1 MGSPDGDDP
10 QRPASPGSRS
20 SLGHSQRYSAYTGG
34 PDPLAPPVD
43 LREALEQIGQ
53 DVMAGTSPRRAL
65 SELLRRGSE
74 NMRGADRL
82 AAEANRKRRD
92 LLRRNN
98 LDGTL
103 QEIKKLLDEAVLAER
118 KELARA
124 LDDDARFSEL
134 QLESL
139 PPSPAKAVQELSE
152 YQWRSPE
159 ARQKYDQIKDLL
171 GREMLDQRFAGMKQA
186 LEGATDE
193 DRQRVNEMLDDLNDL
208 LDKHSRGE
216 DTQQDFQDFM
226 NKHGEFF
233 PENPQNVE
241 ELLDSLAKRA
251 AAAQRFRNSLSQEQR
266 DELDAL
272 AQQAFGSPSLI
283 NALNRLDAHLQAAR
297 PGEDWTGDQ
306 QFSGDNPLGMGEGAQ
321 ALADIGELEQLAEQL
336 SQAYPGAT
344 MDDVD
349 LDALARQLGDDA
361 AVDARTLAEL
371 ERALLNQGFLDRG
384 SDGQWRLSPKAM
396 RRLGETALRDVAQ
409 QLSGRHGER
418 DHRRAGAAGE
428 LTGAT
433 RPWQFGDTEPW
444 NISRTLTNAVLRQ
457 SGTHTLDGP
466 LRIAV
471 DDVEVSETEMR
482 TQAAVA
488 LLVDTSFSMV
498 MENRWLPMKR
508 TALALNHLVSTR
520 FRSDALQIIAFG
532 RYARTVTAAELTGL
546 EGVYE
551 QGTNL
556 HHALALAGR
565 HLRRHPNAQPVVLVV
580 TDGEPTAHLED
591 YGDGT
596 SVFFDYPPNPRT
608 ISFTVKGFDDMA
620 RLGAQITIFRLGSD
634 PGLARFLDKI
644 ARRVGGRVVVPDLD
658 GLGAAVVG
666 DYLKARR
673 RT

>member
-1 MGSPDGDDP
+1 MARRRRG
-10 QRPASPGSRS
+10 RS
-20 SLGHSQRYSAYTGG
+20 SLYSAYTGG

-53 DVMAGTSPRRAL
+53 DVMEGSSPRRAL
-65 SELLRRGSE
+65 SEPMRRGTR

-82 AAEANRKRRD
+82 AAEANRRRRE
-92 LLRRNN
+92 LLQRNN

-103 QEIKKLLDEAVLAER
+103 QEIKKLLYEAVLAER

-134 QLESL
+134 QLDSL
-139 PPSPAKAVQELSE
+139 PASPAKAVQELSD
-152 YQWRSPE
+152 YNWRSAE
-159 ARQKYDQIKDLL
+159 AREKYEQIKDLL

-193 DRQRVNEMLDDLNDL
+193 DRRRVTEMLDDLNEL
-208 LDKHSRGE
+208 LDKHARGE
-216 DTQQDFQDFM
+216 DTQQDFQNFM
-226 NKHGEFF
+226 DKHGEFF
-233 PENPQNVE
+233 PENPRNVE

-251 AAAQRFRNSLSQEQR
+251 AAAQRFRNSLTPDQR
-266 DELDAL
+266 AELDAL
-272 AQQAFGSPSLI
+272 AQQAFGSPSLMQ
-283 NALNRLDAHLQAAR
+283 ALNRLDAHLQAAR
-297 PGEDWTGDQ
+297 PGEDWTGSE
-306 QFSGDNPLGMGEGAQ
+306 QFSGDNPLGMGEGTQ
-321 ALADIGELEQLAEQL
+321 ALADIAELEQLAEQL
-336 SQAYPGAT
+336 SQSYPGAT

-349 LDALARQLGDDA
+349 LDALARQLGDEA
-361 AVDARTLAEL
+361 AIDARTLAEL
-371 ERALLNQGFLDRG
+371 ERALVNQGFLDRG

-409 QLSGRHGER
+409 QLSGRRGER

-428 LTGAT
+428 MTGAA
-433 RPWQFGDTEPW
+433 RPRQFGGTEPW

-457 SGTHTLDGP
+457 AGTATIDGP
-466 LRIAV
+466 LRITV
-471 DDVEVSETEMR
+471 DDVEVSETETR

-498 MENRWLPMKR
+498 MENRWLPMKQ
-508 TALALNHLVSTR
+508 TAVALNHLVCTR

-565 HLRRHPNAQPVVLVV
+565 HPRRHPTAQPVVWVG

-591 YGDGT
+591 FDGEGAG
-596 SVFFDYPPNPRT
+596 SAVFFDYPPHPRT
-608 ISFTVKGFDDMA
+608 IAHTVRGFDDMA
-620 RLGAQITIFRLGSD
+620 RLGAQVTIFRLGND
-634 PGLARFLDKI
+634 PGLARFIDQV
-644 ARRVGGRVVVPDLD
+644 ARRVQGRVVIPDLD

-666 DYLKARR
+666 DYLRSRR
-673 RT
+673 RR

>member
-1 MGSPDGDDP
+1 MARSH
-10 QRPASPGSRS
+10 AS
-20 SLGHSQRYSAYTGG
+20 RYSAYSGG

-43 LREALEQIGQ
+43 LAEALEEIGR
-53 DVMAGTSPRRAL
+53 DVMEGTSPRRAL
-65 SELLRRGSE
+65 QELLRRGTK
-74 NMRGADRL
+74 NLTGADQL
-82 AAEANRKRRD
+82 AAEAQRRRRE

-103 QEIKKLLDEAVLAER
+103 AEVKKLLDEAVLAER

-124 LDDDARFSEL
+124 LDDDARFAEMQIEGLS
-134 QLESL
+134 
-139 PPSPAKAVQELSE
+139 PSPAKAVQELAD
-152 YQWRSPE
+152 YDWRSSE
-159 ARQKYDQIKDLL
+159 ARESYEKIKDLL

-186 LEGATDE
+186 LEGATDA
-193 DRQRVNEMLDDLNDL
+193 DRQRVSDMLDDLNEL

-216 DTQQDFQDFM
+216 DTQQDFQQFM
-226 NKHGEFF
+226 DKHGEFF
-233 PENPQNVE
+233 PENPRNVE
-241 ELLDSLAKRA
+241 ELLDSLAQRA
-251 AAAQRFRNSLSQEQR
+251 AAAQRFRNSLSAEQR
-266 DELDAL
+266 AELDAL
-272 AQQAFGSPSLI
+272 AEQAFGSP
-283 NALNRLDAHLQAAR
+283 ALQQALGRLDAHLQAAR
-297 PGEDWTGDQ
+297 PGEDWTGSSE
-306 QFSGDNPLGMGEGAQ
+306 FSGNNPLGMGEGAQ
-321 ALADIGELEQLAEQL
+321 ALADIAELEQLAEQL
-336 SQAYPGAT
+336 SQAYPGAS

-349 LDALARQLGDDA
+349 LDALARQLGDQA

-371 ERALLNQGFLDRG
+371 ERALLNQGFLDRS

-396 RRLGETALRDVAQ
+396 RRLGETALRDVAR
-409 QLSGRHGER
+409 QLSGRRGER

-444 NISRTLTNAVLRQ
+444 NVTRTLTNAVLRQ
-457 SGTHTLDGP
+457 VAEPGTAVTRRRLS
-466 LRIAV
+466 ISV
-471 DDVEVSETEMR
+471 DDVEVSETETR
-482 TQAAVA
+482 TQSAVA

-498 MENRWLPMKR
+498 MDNRWLPMKR
-508 TALALNHLVSTR
+508 TALALNHLISTR

-591 YGDGT
+591 YDGRGT
-596 SVFFDYPPNPRT
+596 TGPSVFFDYPPHPRT
-608 ISFTVKGFDDMA
+608 IAHTVRGFDDVA
-620 RLGAQITIFRLGSD
+620 RLGAQVTIFRLGDD
-634 PGLARFLDKI
+634 PGLARFIDQV
-644 ARRVGGRVVVPDLD
+644 ARRVQGRVVVPELD

-666 DYLKARR
+666 DYLRSRR
-673 RT
+673 R

>member
-1 MGSPDGDDP
+1 MAD
-10 QRPASPGSRS
+10 RAK
-20 SLGHSQRYSAYTGG
+20 GHSTRYSAYTGG

-65 SELLRRGSE
+65 SELLRRGTKS
-74 NMRGADRL
+74 MPGADRL
-82 AAEANRKRRD
+82 ASEANRRRRE

-134 QLESL
+134 QLEAL

-152 YQWRSPE
+152 YDWRSGE
-159 ARQKYDQIKDLL
+159 AREKYDQIKDLL
-171 GREMLDQRFAGMKQA
+171 GRELLDQRFAGMKQA

-193 DRQRVNEMLDDLNDL
+193 DRQRVNEMLDDLNNL
-208 LDKHSRGE
+208 LDKHARGQ

-226 NKHGEFF
+226 DKHGEFF
-233 PENPQNVE
+233 PENPSNVE

-272 AQQAFGSPSLI
+272 AQQAFGSPSLMQ
-283 NALNRLDAHLQAAR
+283 ALNRLDAHLQEAR
-297 PGEDWTGDQ
+297 PGEDWTGQQ
-306 QFSGDNPLGMGEGAQ
+306 QFSGDNPFGMGEGTQ
-321 ALADIGELEQLAEQL
+321 ALADIAELEQLAEQL

-349 LDALARQLGDDA
+349 LDALARQLGDQA
-361 AVDARTLAEL
+361 AIDARTLAEL
-371 ERALLNQGFLDRG
+371 ERALVNQGFFDRG

-396 RRLGETALRDVAQ
+396 RRLGETALRDVVQ
-409 QLSGRHGER
+409 QLSGRRGER

-444 NISRTLTNAVLRQ
+444 HISRTLTNAVLRQ
-457 SGTHTLDGP
+457 AGTAPPGGGAGP
-466 LRIAV
+466 IRITV
-471 DDVEVSETEMR
+471 DDVEVSETETR

-508 TALALNHLVSTR
+508 TALALNHLVCTR
-520 FRSDALQIIAFG
+520 FRSDALQIIAFS

-591 YGDGT
+591 FSGEGAG
-596 SVFFDYPPNPRT
+596 SAVFFDYPPHPRT
-608 ISFTVKGFDDMA
+608 IAHTVRGFDDMA

-634 PGLARFLDKI
+634 RGLARFIDQV
-644 ARRVGGRVVVPDLD
+644 ARRVEGRVVEPDLD

-666 DYLKARR
+666 DYLRSRR
-673 RT
+673 RR

>member
-1 MGSPDGDDP
+1 MADP
-10 QRPASPGSRS
+10 VRR
-20 SLGHSQRYSAYTGG
+20 HSTRYSAYTGG

-43 LREALEQIGQ
+43 LREALEQIGE
-53 DVMAGTSPRRAL
+53 DVMGGASPRRAL
-65 SELLRRGSE
+65 SELLRRGTK
-74 NMRGADRL
+74 NMTGADRL
-82 AAEANRKRRD
+82 AAEANRRRRE
-92 LLRRNN
+92 LLRNNN

-124 LDDDARFSEL
+124 LDDDARFGEL
-134 QLESL
+134 QLDAL
-139 PPSPAKAVQELSE
+139 PASPAKALQELSN
-152 YQWRSPE
+152 YDWRSAE
-159 ARQKYDQIKDLL
+159 AREKYDQIKDLL

-193 DRQRVNEMLDDLNDL
+193 DRQRVADMLDDLNGL
-208 LDKHSRGE
+208 LDKHARGE

-226 NKHGEFF
+226 DSHGEFF
-233 PENPQNVE
+233 PENPRNVD

-251 AAAQRFRNSLSQEQR
+251 AAAQRFRNSLSPEQR
-266 DELDAL
+266 SELDAL
-272 AQQAFGSPSLI
+272 AQQAFGSP
-283 NALNRLDAHLQAAR
+283 ALMQALDRLDGHLQAAR
-297 PGEDWTGDQ
+297 PGEDWTGSGE
-306 QFSGDNPLGMGEGAQ
+306 FSGDNPFGMGEGTQ
-321 ALADIGELEQLAEQL
+321 ALSDIAELEQLAEQL
-336 SQAYPGAT
+336 SQSYPGAT

-349 LDALARQLGDDA
+349 LDALARQLGEQA
-361 AVDARTLAEL
+361 AIDARTLADL
-371 ERALLNQGFLDRG
+371 ERSLVNQGFLDRG
-384 SDGQWRLSPKAM
+384 SDGQWRLSPKAI
-396 RRLGETALRDVAQ
+396 RRLGEAALRDVAR
-409 QLSGRHGER
+409 QLSGRRGER

-457 SGTHTLDGP
+457 AGTATLDGP
-466 LRIAV
+466 AGALRISV
-471 DDVEVSETEMR
+471 DDVEISETETR

-498 MENRWLPMKR
+498 MENRWLPMKQ

-532 RYARTVTAAELTGL
+532 RYARTVTATELTGL

-591 YGDGT
+591 FGRDGAGA
-596 SVFFDYPPNPRT
+596 SVFFDYPPHPRT
-608 ISFTVKGFDDMA
+608 IAFTVRGFDDMA

-634 PGLARFLDKI
+634 PGLARFIDQV
-644 ARRVGGRVVVPDLD
+644 ARRVEGRVVVPDED

-666 DYLKARR
+666 DYLRSRR
-673 RT
+673 RR

>member
-1 MGSPDGDDP
+1 MA
-10 QRPASPGSRS
+10 RRHAS
-20 SLGHSQRYSAYTGG
+20 RYSAYTGG

-43 LREALEQIGQ
+43 LAEALEEIGR
-53 DVMAGTSPRRAL
+53 DVMEGTSPRRAL
-65 SELLRRGSE
+65 QELLRRGTK
-74 NMRGADRL
+74 NLTGADQL
-82 AAEANRKRRD
+82 AAEAQRRRRE

-103 QEIKKLLDEAVLAER
+103 AEVKKLLDEAVLAER

-124 LDDDARFSEL
+124 LDDDARFAEMQIEGLS
-134 QLESL
+134 
-139 PPSPAKAVQELSE
+139 PSPAKAVQELSD
-152 YQWRSPE
+152 YNWRSGE
-159 ARQKYDQIKDLL
+159 ARESYEKIKDLL

-186 LEGATDE
+186 LEGATDA
-193 DRQRVNEMLDDLNDL
+193 DRQRVSDMLDDLNDL

-216 DTQQDFQDFM
+216 DTAQDFQQFM
-226 NKHGEFF
+226 DKHGEFF

-241 ELLDSLAKRA
+241 ELLDSLAQRA
-251 AAAQRFRNSLSQEQR
+251 AAAQRFRNSLSADQR
-266 DELDAL
+266 AELDAL
-272 AQQAFGSPSLI
+272 AEQAFGSP
-283 NALNRLDAHLQAAR
+283 ALQQALGRLDAHLQAAR
-297 PGEDWTGDQ
+297 PGEDWSGSSE
-306 QFSGDNPLGMGEGAQ
+306 FSGNNPLGMGEGAQ
-321 ALADIGELEQLAEQL
+321 ALADIAELEQLAEQL
-336 SQAYPGAT
+336 SQAYPGAS

-349 LDALARQLGDDA
+349 LDALARQLGDQA

-371 ERALLNQGFLDRG
+371 ERALLNQGFLDRS

-396 RRLGETALRDVAQ
+396 RRLGETALRDVAR
-409 QLSGRHGER
+409 QLSGRRGER

-444 NISRTLTNAVLRQ
+444 NVTRTLTNTVLRQ
-457 SGTHTLDGP
+457 VAEPHEPGTAVTRGRLS
-466 LRIAV
+466 ISV
-471 DDVEVSETEMR
+471 DDVEVSETETR
-482 TQAAVA
+482 TQSAVA

-498 MENRWLPMKR
+498 MDNRWLPMKR
-508 TALALNHLVSTR
+508 TALALNHLISTR

-556 HHALALAGR
+556 HHALALASR

-591 YGDGT
+591 FNGAGAGST
-596 SVFFDYPPNPRT
+596 VFFDYPPHPRT
-608 ISFTVKGFDDMA
+608 IAHTVRGFDDVA
-620 RLGAQITIFRLGSD
+620 RLGAQVTIFRLGDD
-634 PGLARFLDKI
+634 PGLARFIDQV
-644 ARRVGGRVVVPDLD
+644 ARRVQGRVVVPELD

-666 DYLKARR
+666 DYLRSRR
-673 RT
+673 R

>member
-1 MGSPDGDDP
+1 M
-10 QRPASPGSRS
+10 ANKHS
-20 SLGHSQRYSAYTGG
+20 SRYSAYTGG

-43 LREALEQIGQ
+43 LAEALEAIGQ
-53 DVMAGTSPRRAL
+53 DVMAGSSPRRAL
-65 SELLRRGSE
+65 SELLRRGTK

-82 AAEANRKRRD
+82 AGEVNRRRRK
-92 LLRRNN
+92 LLRDNN

-124 LDDDARFSEL
+124 LDDDARFGEL

-139 PPSPAKAVQELSE
+139 SPSPAKAVQELND
-152 YQWRSPE
+152 YDWRSSE
-159 ARQKYDQIKDLL
+159 ARQKYEQIKDLL
-171 GREMLDQRFAGMKQA
+171 GREMLDQRFAGMKEA

-193 DRQRVNEMLDDLNDL
+193 DRQRVTEMLDDLNSL
-208 LDKHSRGE
+208 LDKHAKGQDSP
-216 DTQQDFQDFM
+216 QDFQDFM
-226 NKHGEFF
+226 DKHGEFF
-233 PENPQNVE
+233 PENPRNVE

-251 AAAQRFRNSLSQEQR
+251 AAAQRFRNSLSAEQR
-266 DELDAL
+266 AELDAL
-272 AQQAFGSPSLI
+272 AQQAFGSP
-283 NALNRLDAHLQAAR
+283 ALMQALGQLDSHLQAAR
-297 PGEDWTGDQ
+297 PAEDWDGSA
-306 QFSGDNPLGMGEGAQ
+306 QFSGDNPLGMGQGAQ
-321 ALADIGELEQLAEQL
+321 ALADIGELEQLADQL
-336 SQAYPGAT
+336 SQSYPGAT

-349 LDALARQLGDDA
+349 LDALARQLGDEA
-361 AVDARTLAEL
+361 AVDARTLADL
-371 ERALLNQGFLDRG
+371 ERALVNQGFLDRS

-396 RRLGETALRDVAQ
+396 RRLGQTALRDVAQ

-418 DHRRAGAAGE
+418 EHRRAGAAGE

-444 NISRTLTNAVLRQ
+444 NVTRTLTNAVLRQ
-457 SGTHTLDGP
+457 AGTGQTAG
-466 LRIAV
+466 RGAAIRVSV

-498 MENRWLPMKR
+498 MENRWLPMKQ
-508 TALALNHLVSTR
+508 TALALNHLISTR
-520 FRSDALQIIAFG
+520 FRSDALQIVAFG
-532 RYARTVTAAELTGL
+532 RYARTMTAAELTGL

-591 YGDGT
+591 VDGDG
-596 SVFFDYPPNPRT
+596 SAVFFDYPPHPRT
-608 ISFTVKGFDDMA
+608 IAHTVRGFDDMA
-620 RLGAQITIFRLGSD
+620 RLGAQVTIFRLGSD
-634 PGLARFLDKI
+634 PGLARFIDQV
-644 ARRVGGRVVVPDLD
+644 ARRVEGRVVVPDLD

-666 DYLKARR
+666 DYLSSRR
-673 RT
+673 RRR

>member
-1 MGSPDGDDP
+1 MAKHTRTS
-10 QRPASPGSRS
+10 
-20 SLGHSQRYSAYTGG
+20 RYSRYSGG

-43 LREALEQIGQ
+43 LREALEAIGQ
-53 DVMAGTSPRRAL
+53 DVMEGTSPRRAL
-65 SELLRRGSE
+65 SELLRRGSK
-74 NMRGADRL
+74 NMPGADRL
-82 AAEANRKRRD
+82 AAEANRRRRE
-92 LLRRNN
+92 LLQRNN

-103 QEIKKLLDEAVLAER
+103 AEIKQLLDDAVLAER

-124 LDDDARFSEL
+124 LDDDARFGEL
-134 QLESL
+134 QLDALS
-139 PPSPAKAVQELSE
+139 PSPAKAVQELAE
-152 YQWRSPE
+152 YDWRSSE
-159 ARQKYDQIKDLL
+159 AREKYEQIKDLL

-186 LEGATDE
+186 LENATDE
-193 DRQRVNEMLDDLNDL
+193 DRQRVNEMLDDLNNL
-208 LDKHSRGE
+208 LDKHANGE
-216 DTQQDFQDFM
+216 DSQQDFDDFM
-226 NKHGEFF
+226 AKHGEFF
-233 PENPQNVE
+233 PENPRNID
-241 ELLDSLAKRA
+241 ELLDSLAQRA
-251 AAAQRFRNSLSQEQR
+251 AAAQRFRNSLSEQQR
-266 DELDAL
+266 AELDQL
-272 AQQAFGSPSLI
+272 AQQAFGSPSLM
-283 NALNRLDAHLQAAR
+283 NALNRLDAHLQSAR
-297 PGEDWTGDQ
+297 PGEDWEGSQ
-306 QFSGDNPLGMGEGAQ
+306 RFSGDNPMGMGEGAQ
-321 ALADIGELEQLAEQL
+321 AMADIAELEQLAEQL
-336 SQAYPGAT
+336 SQSYSGAS

-349 LDALARQLGDDA
+349 LDMLARQLGEDA

-371 ERALLNQGFLDRG
+371 ERALMNQGFLDRG

-396 RRLGETALRDVAQ
+396 RQLGQAALRDVAQ

-418 DHRRAGAAGE
+418 DTRRAGAAGE

-444 NISRTLTNAVLRQ
+444 NVTRTVTNAVLREA
-457 SGTHTLDGP
+457 GTGERP
-466 LRIAV
+466 LPVRITV
-471 DDVEVSETEMR
+471 DDVEISETETR

-520 FRSDALQIIAFG
+520 FRSDALQIVAFG

-556 HHALALAGR
+556 HHALALATR

-591 YGDGT
+591 FGGEGS
-596 SVFFDYPPNPRT
+596 SVFFDYPPHPRT
-608 ISFTVKGFDDMA
+608 IGHTVRGFDEVA
-620 RLGAQITIFRLGSD
+620 RLGAQVTIFRLGSD
-634 PGLARFLDKI
+634 PGLARFIDQV

-666 DYLKARR
+666 DYLSAKRR
-673 RT
+673 R

>member
-1 MGSPDGDDP
+1 MVD
-10 QRPASPGSRS
+10 RHS
-20 SLGHSQRYSAYTGG
+20 SRYSAYTGG

-43 LREALEQIGQ
+43 LRDALEQIGQ

-65 SELLRRGSE
+65 SELLRRGTK
-74 NMRGADRL
+74 NLPGADRL
-82 AAEANRKRRD
+82 AAEANRRRRE
-92 LLRRNN
+92 LLRSKN

-103 QEIKKLLDEAVLAER
+103 QQIKKLLDEAVLAER
-118 KELARA
+118 KALARA

-134 QLESL
+134 QLDAL
-139 PPSPAKAVQELSE
+139 APSPAKAVQELADYS
-152 YQWRSPE
+152 WRSAE
-159 ARQKYDQIKDLL
+159 AREKYEQIKDLM

-186 LEGATDE
+186 LEGATE
-193 DRQRVNEMLDDLNDL
+193 QDRRRVTEMLDDLNEL
-208 LDKHSRGE
+208 LDKHAKGE
-216 DTQQDFQDFM
+216 DSQQDFQDFM
-226 NKHGEFF
+226 DKHGEFF
-233 PENPQNVE
+233 PENPRNVD
-241 ELLDSLAKRA
+241 ELIDSLAQRA
-251 AAAQRFRNSLSQEQR
+251 AAAQRFLNSLSPDQR
-266 DELDAL
+266 AELEAL
-272 AQQAFGSPSLI
+272 AQQAFGSP
-283 NALNRLDAHLQAAR
+283 ALQQALGRLDANLQALR
-297 PGEDWTGDQ
+297 PGEDWLGSS
-306 QFSGDNPLGMGEGAQ
+306 QFSGDDPLGMGEGAQ
-321 ALADIGELEQLAEQL
+321 ALSDIAELEQLAEQL
-336 SQAYPGAT
+336 SQSYPGAT

-349 LDALARQLGDDA
+349 LDALARQLGDQA

-371 ERALLNQGFLDRG
+371 ERALVSQGFLDRG

-396 RRLGETALRDVAQ
+396 RRLGETALRDVVQ
-409 QLSGRHGER
+409 QLSGRRGER

-444 NISRTLTNAVLRQ
+444 NVTRTLTNAVLRQ
-457 SGTHTLDGP
+457 AGTATVDGP
-466 LRIAV
+466 IRITV
-471 DDVEVSETEMR
+471 DDVEVSETETR

-532 RYARTVTAAELTGL
+532 RYARTLSPAELMGL

-591 YGDGT
+591 VDGDG
-596 SVFFDYPPNPRT
+596 SAVFFDYPPHPRT
-608 ISFTVKGFDDMA
+608 IAHTVRGFDDMA
-620 RLGAQITIFRLGSD
+620 RLGAQVTIFRLGSD
-634 PGLARFLDKI
+634 PGLARFIDQV
-644 ARRVGGRVVVPDLD
+644 ARRVEGRVVVPDLD

-666 DYLKARR
+666 DYLRSRR
-673 RT
+673 RR

>member
-1 MGSPDGDDP
+1 M
-10 QRPASPGSRS
+10 ASS
-20 SLGHSQRYSAYTGG
+20 GHSQRYSAYTGG

-216 DTQQDFQDFM
+216 DTEQDFQDFM
-226 NKHGEFF
+226 DKHGEFF

-251 AAAQRFRNSLSQEQR
+251 AAAQRFRNSLSQQQR

-272 AQQAFGSPSLI
+272 AQQAFGSPSLM

-297 PGEDWTGDQ
+297 PGEDWTGEQ
-306 QFSGDNPLGMGEGAQ
+306 QFSGDNPFGMGEGTQ

-409 QLSGRHGER
+409 QLSGRKGER

-444 NISRTLTNAVLRQ
+444 HISRTLTNAVLRQ
-457 SGTHTLDGP
+457 SGMHTLDGP
-466 LRIAV
+466 LRITV

-591 YGDGT
+591 YGGEGR
-596 SVFFDYPPNPRT
+596 SAVFFDYPPNPRT
-608 ISFTVKGFDDMA
+608 ISVTVKGFDDMA

-644 ARRVGGRVVVPDLD
+644 ARRVEGRVVVPDLD

-666 DYLKARR
+666 DYLRSRR
-673 RT
+673 RR

>member
-1 MGSPDGDDP
+1 MAK
-10 QRPASPGSRS
+10 RHS
-20 SLGHSQRYSAYTGG
+20 SRYSAYTGG

-43 LREALEQIGQ
+43 LREALEEIGR
-53 DVMAGTSPRRAL
+53 DVMEGTSPRRAL
-65 SELLRRGSE
+65 SELLRRGTK
-74 NMRGADRL
+74 NLTGADRL
-82 AAEANRKRRD
+82 AAEANRRRRE

-103 QEIKKLLDEAVLAER
+103 GEIKKLLDEAVLAER

-134 QLESL
+134 QLQAL
-139 PPSPAKAVQELSE
+139 PSSPAKAVQELSD
-152 YQWRSPE
+152 YQWRSGE
-159 ARQKYDQIKDLL
+159 GREKYEQIKDLL
-171 GREMLDQRFAGMKQA
+171 GRELLDQRFAGMKQA
-186 LEGATDE
+186 LEGASDE
-193 DRQRVNEMLDDLNDL
+193 DRQRVADMLDDLNDL
-208 LDKHSRGE
+208 LDKHARGE
-216 DTQQDFQDFM
+216 DTPQDFQDFM
-226 NKHGEFF
+226 DKHGEFF
-233 PENPQNVE
+233 PENPRNVE

-251 AAAQRFRNSLSQEQR
+251 AAAQRFRNSLSAEQR
-266 DELDAL
+266 AELDELAM
-272 AQQAFGSPSLI
+272 QAFGSP
-283 NALNRLDAHLQAAR
+283 ALQQALMRLDAHLQAAR
-297 PGEDWTGDQ
+297 PGEDWSGSAE
-306 QFSGDNPLGMGEGAQ
+306 FSGDNPLGMGEGVQ

-336 SQAYPGAT
+336 AQSYPGAT

-349 LDALARQLGDDA
+349 LEALARQLGDQA

-371 ERALLNQGFLDRG
+371 ERALLNQGFLDRS

-396 RRLGETALRDVAQ
+396 RQLGQTALRDVAQ
-409 QLSGRHGER
+409 QLSGRRGER

-444 NISRTLTNAVLRQ
+444 NVTRTLTNAVLRQ
-457 SGTHTLDGP
+457 AGSSPDGP
-466 LRIAV
+466 STSIRITV
-471 DDVEVSETEMR
+471 DDVEVSETETR
-482 TQAAVA
+482 TQSAVA

-532 RYARTVTAAELTGL
+532 RYARTVSAAELMGL

-591 YGDGT
+591 VDGDG
-596 SVFFDYPPNPRT
+596 SAVFFDYPPHPRT
-608 ISFTVKGFDDMA
+608 IAHTVRGFDDMA
-620 RLGAQITIFRLGSD
+620 RLGAQVTIFRLGSD
-634 PGLARFLDKI
+634 PGLARFIDQV
-644 ARRVGGRVVVPDLD
+644 ARRVEGRVVVPDLD

-666 DYLKARR
+666 DYLRSRR
-673 RT
+673 RR

>member
-1 MGSPDGDDP
+1 M
-10 QRPASPGSRS
+10 AN
-20 SLGHSQRYSAYTGG
+20 GHSSRYSAYSGG

-65 SELLRRGSE
+65 SELLRRGTE

-82 AAEANRKRRD
+82 AAEANRRGRE

-103 QEIKKLLDEAVLAER
+103 QDIKKLLDEAVLSER

-124 LDDDARFSEL
+124 LDDDARFGEL
-134 QLESL
+134 QLEAL
-139 PPSPAKAVQELSE
+139 PPSPAKAVQELSD
-152 YQWRSPE
+152 YNWRSGE
-159 ARQKYDQIKDLL
+159 ARQKYEQIKDLL
-171 GREMLDQRFAGMKQA
+171 GREMLDQRFSGMKQA

-193 DRQRVNEMLDDLNDL
+193 DRQRVNEMVNDLNQL

-216 DTQQDFQDFM
+216 DTQQDFDDFM

-233 PENPQNVE
+233 PENPRDVD

-251 AAAQRFRNSLSQEQR
+251 AAAQRFRNSLSPDQR
-266 DELDAL
+266 AELDAL
-272 AQQAFGSPSLI
+272 AQQAFGSPALMESLG
-283 NALNRLDAHLQAAR
+283 RLDAHLQAAR
-297 PGEDWTGDQ
+297 PGEDWMGSE
-306 QFSGDNPLGMGEGAQ
+306 QFSGDNPFGMGEGTQ
-321 ALADIGELEQLAEQL
+321 ALSDIGELEQLAEQL
-336 SQAYPGAT
+336 SQSYPGAT

-349 LDALARQLGDDA
+349 LDALARQLGDEA
-361 AVDARTLAEL
+361 AVDARTLSEL
-371 ERALLNQGFLDRG
+371 ERALVNQGFLDRG

-396 RRLGETALRDVAQ
+396 RRLGETALRDVVQ
-409 QLSGRHGER
+409 QLSGRRGDR

-444 NISRTLTNAVLRQ
+444 NIPRSLTNAVLRQ
-457 SGTHTLDGP
+457 AGTATLTDPAASGATIH
-466 LRIAV
+466 ISV
-471 DDVEVSETEMR
+471 DDVEISETETR

-498 MENRWLPMKR
+498 MENRWLPMKQ

-520 FRSDALQIIAFG
+520 FRSDALQIIAIG

-591 YGDGT
+591 FDGDGS
-596 SVFFDYPPNPRT
+596 SVFFDYPPHPRT
-608 ISFTVKGFDDMA
+608 IAHTVRGFDDMA
-620 RLGAQITIFRLGSD
+620 RLGAQVTIFRLGSD
-634 PGLARFLDKI
+634 PGLARFIDQV
-644 ARRVGGRVVVPDLD
+644 ARRVEGRVVVPDLD

-666 DYLKARR
+666 DYLRSRR
-673 RT
+673 R

>member
-1 MGSPDGDDP
+1 MAKGHPF
-10 QRPASPGSRS
+10 RAS
-20 SLGHSQRYSAYTGG
+20 RYSAYTGG

-43 LREALEQIGQ
+43 LAEALEEIGR
-53 DVMAGTSPRRAL
+53 DVMEGTSPRRAL
-65 SELLRRGSE
+65 QELLRRGTKT
-74 NMRGADRL
+74 MTGADRL
-82 AAEANRKRRD
+82 AAEAQRRRRE

-103 QEIKKLLDEAVLAER
+103 AEVKKLLDEAVLAER

-124 LDDDARFSEL
+124 LDDDARFAEMQIEALS
-134 QLESL
+134 
-139 PPSPAKAVQELSE
+139 PSPAKAVQELSD
-152 YQWRSPE
+152 YNWRSSE
-159 ARQKYDQIKDLL
+159 ARESYEKIKDLL

-193 DRQRVNEMLDDLNDL
+193 DRQRVTDMLDDLNDL

-216 DTQQDFQDFM
+216 DTRADFQDFM
-226 NKHGEFF
+226 AKHGEFF
-233 PENPQNVE
+233 PESPQNVE
-241 ELLDSLAKRA
+241 ELLDSLAQRA
-251 AAAQRFRNSLSQEQR
+251 AAAQRFRNSLSADQR
-266 DELDAL
+266 AELDAL
-272 AQQAFGSPSLI
+272 AEQAFGSP
-283 NALNRLDAHLQAAR
+283 ALQQALGRLDAHLQAAR
-297 PGEDWTGDQ
+297 PGEDWSGSSE
-306 QFSGDNPLGMGEGAQ
+306 FSGNNPLGMGEGAQ
-321 ALADIGELEQLAEQL
+321 ALSDIAELEQLAEQL
-336 SQAYPGAT
+336 SQAYPGAS

-349 LDALARQLGDDA
+349 LDALARQLGDQA

-371 ERALLNQGFLDRG
+371 ERALLNQGFLDRS

-396 RRLGETALRDVAQ
+396 RRLGETALRDVAR
-409 QLSGRHGER
+409 QLSGRRGER

-444 NISRTLTNAVLRQ
+444 NVTRTLTNAVLRQ
-457 SGTHTLDGP
+457 VAGGSGGGSASGRLS
-466 LRIAV
+466 ISV
-471 DDVEVSETEMR
+471 DDVEVSETETR
-482 TQAAVA
+482 TQSAVA

-498 MENRWLPMKR
+498 MDNRWLPMKR
-508 TALALNHLVSTR
+508 TALALHHLISTR

-591 YGDGT
+591 FRGDGA
-596 SVFFDYPPNPRT
+596 SVFFDYPPHPRT
-608 ISFTVKGFDDMA
+608 IAHTVKGFDDVA
-620 RLGAQITIFRLGSD
+620 RLGAQVTIFRLGDD
-634 PGLARFLDKI
+634 PGLARFIDQV
-644 ARRVGGRVVVPDLD
+644 ARRVQGRVVVPELD

-666 DYLKARR
+666 DYLRSRR
-673 RT
+673 R